1 MASESDAQEKTEEPT
16 QKRIEKALEDGQVLS
31 SKELFVFSTLFAG
44 LFVYFAAVSGSAL
57 FLGHWSGFFRF
68 DMSEFDTEATRLS
81 YEAVNYII
89 LYGLAI
95 GVPMVIVVF
104 FTQAALAGQINFAA
118 KGMAF
123 KGSKIDPLQG
133 LKRMFSM
140 KSLVELAK
148 SIAKVVFLVGVTYL
162 VISNSLSSL
171 LTASDANLFNGLQ
184 RANSLF
190 IALFIALLLVLAVI
204 ALLDVLWQRF
214 EYLKKLKM
222 SRQDVKDEHKQTEG
236 SPEVKAK
243 IRRMQMS
250 TAAQAAEQRK
260 ALDDVPS
267 ATAVITNPTH
277 FAVALK
283 YEVGSKGAPVVLA
296 LGRGKLAKDII
307 EIAGSENVP
316 IFQSPLLARALF
328 FTGKIGEEIHEELFS
343 AVAAVLAFIFRI
355 ANGEELDA
363 PEIELPDDLKFTET
377 GAPYD
382 A

>member
-16 QKRIEKALEDGQVLS
+16 PKRMEKALEEGQVLS

-44 LFVYFAAVSGSAL
+44 LFVYFVAVNGASL
-57 FLGHWSGFFRF
+57 MLGHWSGFFSF
-68 DMSEFDTEATRLS
+68 DLTEFDSEAIRLS
-81 YEAVNYII
+81 YEAVVYIL

-95 GVPMVIVVF
+95 GVPMIIVVL

-140 KSLVELAK
+140 KSLVELVK
-148 SIAKVVFLVGVTYL
+148 SIAKVVFLVGATYF

-171 LTASDANLFNGLQ
+171 LTASDADLFNGLD

-190 IALFIALLLVLAVI
+190 IALFIAMLLVLAVI

-283 YEVGSKGAPVVLA
+283 YEVGSKGAPVILA
-296 LGRGKLAKDII
+296 LGRGKLAADII
-307 EIAGSENVP
+307 EIASAEEVP

-328 FTGKIGEEIHEELFS
+328 FTGKIGGEIHEELFS

-363 PEIELPDDLKFTET
+363 PDIEIPDELQFTDT
-377 GAPYD
+377 GASYS